1 MLVKGKQILYVCS
14 VHILEK
20 HNDHPDIQDILN
32 PPTSKEYNFCSSVEY
47 LTNTLVLCDTTYG
60 LKLGRVV
67 SCKELDGP
75 VPPDRCII
83 GAIDCLSVVQ
93 KRIIELEKCRK
104 EYVKSRNC
112 CENIKKKVKE
122 NCSENDI
129 EDIVRKVL
137 NEVLDD
143 AINGLGLQIH
153 IKNR

>member
-1 MLVKGKQILYVCS
+1 MLEKGKQILYVCS

-20 HNDHPDIQDILN
+20 PNDHPCIQDILN
-32 PPTSKEYNFCSSVEY
+32 PVTLTKEYDFCSSIKY
-47 LTNTLVLCDTTYG
+47 LTGTLVLCDTVNG
-60 LKLGRVV
+60 LKLGCVV
-67 SCKELDGP
+67 SCKELEGR
-75 VPPDRCII
+75 VPKKCII
-83 GAIDCLSVVQ
+83 GAIDSLSVVQ
-93 KRIIELEKCRK
+93 KRIRELEKCRE
-104 EYVKSRNC
+104 EYAKSRNC